1 MTIHPACM
9 ALPGLPAK
17 AFADLCD
24 SIKAIGLQQPILVDG
39 DHRVLDGKNRL
50 WAANEVGVAPRFQ
63 KVEVA
68 GDPVQWVFELNRHRL
83 RKNGQLAL
91 AAARLATAEGG
102 RPRKTSPIEEVSSYT
117 LERVSEL
124 MGVSKTVIGRAKFVL
139 SERFSSSKEE
149 VVGYTRDRVS
159 ALMGVSKSTIDRA
172 KFVLAEKR
180 AVDELIEYLERGE
193 ITLGCA
199 EWASQGHHKEQTE
212 ACADSAKAVRA
223 LATLVRARKESSKTA
238 KKRKAAD
245 FDDGLREALEWVNRW
260 GRYGPFAEICDAVV
274 AVAERS
280 RKIGGIN
287 EASAQA

>member
-102 RPRKTSPIEEVSSYT
+102 GDRDSTSAKAEVEHT
-117 LERVSEL
+117 REWAAQIT
-124 MGVSKTVIGRAKFVL
+124 GL
-139 SERFSSSKEE
+139 SL
-149 VVGYTRDRVS
+149 G
-159 ALMGVSKSTIDRA
+159 AIDRA
-172 KFVLAEKR
+172 KFVLAHG
-180 AVDELIEYLERGE
+180 VDELIDYLERGE

>member
-1 MTIHPACM
+1 
-9 ALPGLPAK
+9 
-17 AFADLCD
+17 
-24 SIKAIGLQQPILVDG
+24 
-39 DHRVLDGKNRL
+39 L

-91 AAARLATAEGG
+91 AVARLATAESGG
-102 RPRKTSPIEEVSSYT
+102 DRQSTS
-117 LERVSEL
+117 
-124 MGVSKTVIGRAKFVL
+124 AKA
-139 SERFSSSKEE
+139 E
-149 VVGYTRDRVS
+149 VVMHTREWAAQITGIS
-159 ALMGVSKSTIDRA
+159 LGAIDRA
-172 KFVLAEKR
+172 KFVLAHG
-180 AVDELIEYLERGE
+180 VDELIDYLERGE

>member
-1 MTIHPACM
+1 MSPTVTIHPACM

-139 SERFSSSKEE
+139 
-149 VVGYTRDRVS
+149 
-159 ALMGVSKSTIDRA
+159 
-172 KFVLAEKR
+172 AEKR

>member
-1 MTIHPACM
+1 M
-9 ALPGLPAK
+9 
-17 AFADLCD
+17 F
-24 SIKAIGLQQPILVDG
+24 
-39 DHRVLDGKNRL
+39 
-50 WAANEVGVAPRFQ
+50 GVNKR
-63 KVEVA
+63 
-68 GDPVQWVFELNRHRL
+68 RS
-83 RKNGQLAL
+83 RKTGQLAL
-91 AAARLATAEGG
+91 AAARLATAEDG
-102 RPRKTSPIEEVSSYT
+102 RPKKTPPSGGVMTVGEVSKALGISA
-117 LERVSEL
+117 
-124 MGVSKTVIGRAKFVL
+124 RA
-139 SERFSSSKEE
+139 
-149 VVGYTRDRVS
+149 
-159 ALMGVSKSTIDRA
+159 IDRA
-172 KFVLAEKR
+172 KFILAEKR